1 MILKHSLAI
10 LSIGFWTTILI
21 VFLTSSS
28 VSARASAIKYKGL
41 DIKINTSIAEM
52 YDDNITYAKEDKK
65 EDFITTLGLGLNT
78 KYKGRRRSLDFGG
91 RVNYRFNA
99 RYKDIKNN
107 SENLNINFTNEFS
120 EYDTVKLRYTF
131 NHSYV
136 PGSFEEELDRT
147 TGRRETFSNRF
158 NADYTRTISEHFNIG
173 TRYAYTLKKFS
184 EENRRDSSLNMI
196 AFDVRYKPGIATT
209 FLLTYGYERNNVNNE
224 INRYAAGVKY
234 YITRRFYFDGRA
246 GWDKSDLNNA
256 DKSRLNINAS
266 LIDEIDENSVASISY
281 KKGEEFNSEEG
292 NISST
297 WQIKGLFSRRLLE
310 KLDSSVSGYYR
321 ESTFN
326 TSGTTNTIV
335 GGNLS
340 LLYEPWEDTGVNL
353 SYFYSN
359 LDSTNESIGY
369 IRNAVTLSLSRSF

>member
-21 VFLTSSS
+21 VFLASSS

-99 RYKDIKNN
+99 RYKDIRNN

-131 NHSYV
+131 KHSYV
-136 PGSFEEELDRT
+136 PGTFEEELDRT
-147 TGRRETFSNRF
+147 TGRRETFENRF
-158 NADYTRTISEHFNIG
+158 NADYTRDISEHLNIG
-173 TRYAYTLKKFS
+173 TRYAYRLKKFS
-184 EENRRDSSLNMI
+184 EKNRRDSTLNRI
-196 AFDVRYKPGIATT
+196 AFDVRYKPGIATI
-209 FLLTYGYERNNVNNE
+209 FLLTYGYERNNLNNE

-246 GWDKSDLNNA
+246 GLDKSALNNT

-266 LIDEIDENSVASISY
+266 LTDEIDENSVANISY
-281 KKGEEFNSEEG
+281 KKGEAFDSGEG

-297 WQIKGLFSRRLLE
+297 WQIKGRFSRKLLE
-310 KLDSSVSGYYR
+310 KLDSSVSGYYG

-326 TSGTTNTIV
+326 TSETTNALV
-335 GGNLS
+335 GVNLS
-340 LLYEPWEDTGVNL
+340 LLYEPWEDTRLNL
-353 SYFYSN
+353 RYAYSD
-359 LDSTNESIGY
+359 LDSTNESVGY
-369 IRNAVTLSLSRSF
+369 TRNAVTLSLSRSF